1 MRYWLLLLILFSQ
14 VKVLGQETFEF
25 RGPDNQKLKYM
36 ITSSSTVEVVSKN
49 VDIGEGY
56 KYMQVIIPQI
66 VKYRGSQYT
75 VTSIG
80 GAFQECS
87 TLRTVEIPNSVT
99 KIGDYA
105 FKGCTSIRSIKIP
118 NAVTTIG
125 KWAFERCTML
135 KSIEIPNSVTTI
147 GDFAFEGCTTLN
159 NVKISESVMSIGKGA
174 FRYCSALVTIEG
186 LRPDIRMDADVFT
199 FSPVGMKKE
208 TSNINNH
215 NNTQSTNPQI
225 TQILQNYVISR
236 IKVWQ
241 KKREFETT
249 AQYKARVTKENQQ
262 IKTQELLDEAIKDY
276 TDKKKINVTLDSYDA
291 DIQLFKINSNYG
303 QQYVK
308 VPLQEAPAFK
318 QYFSHA
324 TFKPSYIATNEGII
338 LSALTVSVNGKQYY
352 SEQPNYTEPTAV
364 TLNIELPDINFAFD
378 KAPVSEPPKQK
389 NVIVDN
395 SLDINIPSTT
405 TNNNHTF
412 AVIIGNEKYMHVA
425 EVPFANNDARTFA
438 LYCQKT
444 LGIPVQNIRKYENVT
459 FGTMLSAISDIK
471 SISMAYNGQLN
482 VIFYY
487 AGHGIP
493 NESTK
498 DAYIL
503 PVDANGIQTE
513 ACYPLSRLYK
523 ELSEL
528 GAQNVVVF
536 MDACFSGAQRGEGM
550 LISARGITLKA
561 KQEIPQGNMIV
572 FSAASDDQT
581 AFPYKEK
588 GHGLFTY
595 FLLKK
600 LQETKG
606 ECTLGELGEYV
617 YQKVLQSSVVINRKS
632 QTPTIVPAAGFEDT
646 WKPIR
651 LKQ

>member
-14 VKVLGQETFEF
+14 VKVLGQEKFEF

-36 ITSSSTVEVVSKN
+36 ITSASTVEVVSKN
-49 VDIGEGY
+49 VDIGDGY
-56 KYMQVIIPQI
+56 KYMQVIIPKL
-66 VKYRGSQYT
+66 VMYRGSQYT

-80 GAFQECS
+80 SAFQECS
-87 TLRTVEIPNSVT
+87 TLRTVEIPNTVT

-118 NAVTTIG
+118 NSVIIIG

-135 KSIEIPNSVTTI
+135 KSIEIPNSVTSI

-159 NVKISESVMSIGKGA
+159 NVKIPESVISIGKGA
-174 FRYCSALVTIEG
+174 FRYCSTLVTIDG

-199 FSPVGMKKE
+199 YSPVGMKKD
-208 TSNINNH
+208 TDNINNH
-215 NNTQSTNPQI
+215 NSTQSTNLQI
-225 TQILQNYVISR
+225 TQELHNYIISR

-262 IKTQELLDEAIKDY
+262 KKMQELLDEAIKDY

-291 DIQLFKINSNYG
+291 DFQLFKINSNYG
-303 QQYVK
+303 QQYIK
-308 VPLQEAPAFK
+308 VPLQEAPTFK
-318 QYFSHA
+318 QNFSHA
-324 TFKPSYIATNEGII
+324 TFMPSYIATNEGII
-338 LSALTVSVNGKQYY
+338 LNALTVSINGKQYH
-352 SEQPNYTEPTAV
+352 SEQPNYTENTAV
-364 TLNIELPDINFAFD
+364 THNIELPDISFSFD
-378 KAPVSEPPKQK
+378 KAPTSISPKQK
-389 NVIVDN
+389 SVIIDN
-395 SLDINIPSTT
+395 SLDTNIPSSTS
-405 TNNNHTF
+405 NNSHTF
-412 AVIIGNEKYMHVA
+412 AVIIGNEKYLHVA

-471 SISMAYNGQLN
+471 SISTAYNGQLN
-482 VIFYY
+482 IIFYY

-498 DAYIL
+498 DAYLL

-523 ELSEL
+523 ELGDL
-528 GAQNVVVF
+528 GAQNVVIF

-550 LISARGITLKA
+550 LISARGIALKT
-561 KQEIPQGNMIV
+561 KQEIPQGNLIV

-595 FLLKK
+595 YLLKK

-606 ECTLGELGEYV
+606 ECTLGELSDYI
-617 YQKVLQSSVVINRKS
+617 YQKVLQSSVVINRKP
-632 QTPTIVPAAGFEDT
+632 QTPTIVPAAGFEEN
-646 WKPIR
+646 WKSIR